1 MTNGTATRPPRLGE
15 ARPAEIDAS
24 WRLDGACASRD
35 PEDFYP
41 EGGQRHV
48 RQSYERARVVCAV
61 CPVAERCL
69 NYALDNEE
77 RHGMWGGHTPAE
89 REDLLGRRRRQV
101 A

>member
-24 WRLDGACASRD
+24 WRLDGACAELD

-48 RQSYERARVVCAV
+48 RQSYERARVVCAT
-61 CPVAERCL
+61 CPVAQRCL
-69 NYALDNEE
+69 SYALEHEE
-77 RHGMWGGHTPAE
+77 RHGMWGGLTPAE
-89 REDLLGRRRRQV
+89 REDLLGRRRRNV